1 MRGRARAPKH
11 KRIRLFFVLCVLP
24 FFALLPYLR
33 VVNNPNELVRVF
45 TTMSLVDDG
54 TLAVDEQVATYG
66 WVNDMA
72 HVPSKFDGGKIH
84 YFMVKTPLSTYL
96 GVPVYFVYGKVQALF
111 GHHHPTETTAA
122 EAKLDWLR
130 RTTWVL
136 RLFTVQL
143 PCFLFLIFFER
154 YLRAFVP
161 DVVLRLVTVTAA
173 GLGTNYL
180 AYSQIYASHTLY
192 ACAAFLCFAITERA
206 MRRSP
211 RDARARKRTHA
222 FAVGFLAGA
231 CVAFEYHALF
241 VAVVLAVFGVLVFRR
256 PLQILALTVG
266 GLIPAGIVAHFQW
279 RAYGDPLK
287 PGHQVLETASFAA
300 AHQKGLF
307 GVQLPDPVALK
318 ALSMDIGFG
327 FFSMSPFMWFAL
339 VAVPV
344 VFLLARGTPLL
355 RRSQR
360 VGAVV
365 TALVLVAMFGV
376 AAGIVEWRGG
386 WTVGPRYL
394 AGAPPTA
401 AFASALVFQTLAKRG
416 PGWRA
421 WARGL
426 AGGLAMAGVVCI
438 GVVGLVYDTLPE
450 SLPRPLSQ
458 FALPAAWLGFVPHHI
473 GEWFGWTSSTPWYLV
488 CASMFGAAA
497 VASLLRAGE
506 SRRAFAFRLG
516 CFVLAATAGILPA
529 FTRPEDKTT
538 VMALHPSVGGL
549 AAGWEPAGRDR
560 ITLEREDAERYGP
573 RRPCVSY
580 RVGDLDRI
588 AGRLG
593 DAIKD
598 DSRAKAIREDRCTRD
613 PYLAVMD
620 SLNAYFL
627 AVEARERAKAM
638 AEPRPLPPLR

>member
-1 MRGRARAPKH
+1 MRGRAPRH
-11 KRIRLFFVLCVLP
+11 KRVRLFFVLCVLP
-24 FFALLPYLR
+24 FFALFPYLR
-33 VVNNPNELVRVF
+33 AVNNPNELVRVY
-45 TTMSLVDDG
+45 TTMALVDDRVL
-54 TLAVDEQVATYG
+54 TVDEQVATYG

-72 HVPSKFDGGKIH
+72 HVPSKFDGGKLH

-111 GHHHPTETTAA
+111 GHRHPVEASTAD
-122 EAKLDWLR
+122 AKLDWLR

-154 YLRAFVP
+154 YLRTFVP
-161 DVVLRLVTVTAA
+161 DVVLRLATVTAA

-206 MRRSP
+206 MRKSP
-211 RDARARKRTHA
+211 RDARGRKVTHA

-241 VAVVLAVFGVLVFRR
+241 VAIVLSVFGVLIFRR
-256 PLQILALTVG
+256 PTQILALTLG
-266 GLIPAGIVAHFQW
+266 GLIPAAIVAHFQW

-339 VAVPV
+339 GALPCM
-344 VFLLARGTPLL
+344 VFLARGTPLL

-360 VGAVV
+360 VSALVSS
-365 TALVLVAMFGV
+365 LVLVAMFGV

-401 AFASALVFQTLAKRG
+401 AFAAALVLQTLAKRG
-416 PGWRA
+416 STWRA
-421 WARGL
+421 MVRGI

-450 SLPRPLSQ
+450 ALPRPLTQ
-458 FALPAAWLGFVPHHI
+458 FALPATYLGFVPHHV
-473 GEWFGWTSSTPWYLV
+473 GEWFGWTSTTPWYLV
-488 CASMFGAAA
+488 CASMFGAAGVA
-497 VASLLRAGE
+497 VLLRDREG
-506 SRRAFAFRLG
+506 RRAFAFRLG

-529 FTRPEDKTT
+529 FTRPEDDTA
-538 VMALHPSVGGL
+538 VLALHPSVGGL
-549 AAGWEPAGRDR
+549 AAYWEPPGRDR

-593 DAIKD
+593 DALKD
-598 DSRAKAIREDRCTRD
+598 ESRAKTIREDRCTRD
-613 PYLAVMD
+613 PYLVVME
-620 SLNAYFL
+620 SLNAYL
-627 AVEARERAKAM
+627 TALEARSRA
-638 AEPRPLPPLR
+638 RSLPGGSPVTK

>member
-1 MRGRARAPKH
+1 MRGRARAPRN
-11 KRIRLFFVLCVLP
+11 KRVRLFFVLCVLP
-24 FFALLPYLR
+24 FFALFPYLR
-33 VVNNPNELVRVF
+33 AVNNPNELVRVF

-54 TLAVDEQVATYG
+54 RLAVDEQVATYG

-72 HVPSKFDGGKIH
+72 HVPSKFDGGKVH

-96 GVPVYFVYGKVQALF
+96 GVPVYFVYGKVEALF
-111 GHHHPTETTAA
+111 GHHPPTETSPAD
-122 EAKLDWLR
+122 AKVDWLR

-161 DVVLRLVTVTAA
+161 DVVLRLSTVAAA

-192 ACAAFLCFAITERA
+192 ACAAFLCFAVIERA
-206 MRRSP
+206 MRKSP
-211 RDARARKRTHA
+211 YDARGRKTSHA
-222 FAVGFLAGA
+222 FLTGLLAGA

-241 VAVVLAVFGVLVFRR
+241 VAVVLSLFGILVFRR
-256 PLQILALTVG
+256 PKQILALTVG
-266 GLIPAGIVAHFQW
+266 GLVPAAIVAHFQW
-279 RAYGDPLK
+279 RAYGDPLT

-307 GVQLPDPVALK
+307 GVQLPAMDALK
-318 ALSMDIGFG
+318 ALSMDVGFG

-339 VAVPV
+339 GALPCVL
-344 VFLLARGTPLL
+344 LLARGTPLL

-360 VGAVV
+360 VAAFV
-365 TALVLVAMFGV
+365 TALVLIAMFGV

-401 AFASALVFQTLAKRG
+401 AFASALVLQTLARRG
-416 PGWRA
+416 PAWRA
-421 WARGL
+421 MVRGI
-426 AGGLAMAGVVCI
+426 AGGLTIAGVVCI
-438 GVVGLVYDTLPE
+438 GLVGLVYDTLPE
-450 SLPRPLSQ
+450 ALPRPLTQ

-473 GEWFGWTSSTPWYLV
+473 GEWFGWTSTTPWYLV
-488 CASMFGAAA
+488 CASMFAA
-497 VASLLRAGE
+497 VGVAVLLRDREGRGAY
-506 SRRAFAFRLG
+506 ALRLG
-516 CFVLAATAGILPA
+516 CLVLAATAGLVPS
-529 FTRPEDKTT
+529 FTRPEDNTA
-538 VMALHPSVGGL
+538 VLELHPSVAGL
-549 AAGWEPAGRDR
+549 ATYWEPAGRDR

-593 DAIKD
+593 DALKD

-613 PYLAVMD
+613 PYLAVMQR
-620 SLNAYFL
+620 LNDYLTAL
-627 AVEARERAKAM
+627 DARSRST
-638 AEPRPLPPLR
+638 RR

>member
-1 MRGRARAPKH
+1 M
-11 KRIRLFFVLCVLP
+11 RLFFVLIALP
-24 FFALLPYLR
+24 FFALFPYLR
-33 VVNNPNELVRVF
+33 AVNNPNELVRVF
-45 TTMSLVDDG
+45 TTMSLVEDG
-54 TLAVDEQVATYG
+54 TLAIDEEVATYG

-72 HVPSKFDGGKIH
+72 HVPSKFDGGKLH

-96 GVPVYFVYGKVQALF
+96 GVPVYYAYSKVQAVL
-111 GHHHPTETTAA
+111 GHHHPDATSGA
-122 EAKLDWLR
+122 EAKTDWLR
-130 RTTWVL
+130 RSTWVL

-154 YLRAFVP
+154 YLRTFVP
-161 DVVLRLVTVTAA
+161 DVVLRLATVTAA

-206 MRRSP
+206 MREHP
-211 RDARARKRTHA
+211 RDARARKWTHA
-222 FAVGFLAGA
+222 FLVGFLAGA

-241 VAVVLAVFGVLVFRR
+241 VAVVLSIFGVIIFRR
-256 PLQILALTVG
+256 PTQILALALG
-266 GLIPAGIVAHFQW
+266 GLIPAAIVAHFQW

-307 GVQLPDPVALK
+307 GVQLPAMDALK
-318 ALSMDIGFG
+318 SLSMDIGFG

-339 VAVPV
+339 VVLPCTL
-344 VFLLARGTPLL
+344 LLARGTPLV

-360 VGAVV
+360 VAGLVL
-365 TALVLVAMFGV
+365 TLVLVSMFGV

-401 AFASALVFQTLAKRG
+401 AFAAALVLQTLARRG
-416 PGWRA
+416 RAWRA
-421 WARGL
+421 MARGI
-426 AGGLAMAGVVCI
+426 AGGLAIAGVLSI

-450 SLPRPLSQ
+450 ALPRPLTQ
-458 FALPAAWLGFVPHHI
+458 FALPATYLGFVPHHI
-473 GEWFGWTSSTPWYLV
+473 GEWFGWMSATPWYLV
-488 CASMFGAAA
+488 CFAMFIA
-497 VASLLRAGE
+497 VAIAVLLRDGE
-506 SRRAFAFRLG
+506 GPKTFAFRLV
-516 CFVLAATAGILPA
+516 CLVVAAVVGTYPA

-538 VMALHPSVGGL
+538 VLALHPSVAGL
-549 AAGWEPAGRDR
+549 ASYWEPTGRDR
-560 ITLEREDAERYGP
+560 ITLGREDAERYGP

-580 RVGDLDRI
+580 RLGDLDRI

-593 DAIKD
+593 DTVRDEA
-598 DSRAKAIREDRCTRD
+598 RAKAIREDSCTRD
-613 PYLAVMD
+613 PYLVALESLSAWAVA
-620 SLNAYFL
+620 L
-627 AVEARERAKAM
+627 E
-638 AEPRPLPPLR
+638 LRSRSRR

>member
-1 MRGRARAPKH
+1 VH
-11 KRIRLFFVLCVLP
+11 KRVRLFFVLAALP
-24 FFALLPYLR
+24 FFALFPYLR
-33 VVNNPNELVRVF
+33 AVNNPNELVRVF
-45 TTMSLVDDG
+45 TTMSLVDDH
-54 TLAVDEQVATYG
+54 TLAVDEQVTTYG

-72 HVPSKFDGGKIH
+72 HVPSKFDGGKLH

-96 GVPVYFVYGKVQALF
+96 GVPVYFAYSKVQALF
-111 GHHHPTETTAA
+111 RHHHPTETSHAD
-122 EAKLDWLR
+122 AKLDWLR
-130 RTTWVL
+130 NTTWVL

-161 DVVLRLVTVTAA
+161 DVVLRLATVTAA

-206 MRRSP
+206 MRKSP
-211 RDARARKRTHA
+211 YDARGRKVTHA
-222 FAVGFLAGA
+222 LAVGFLAGA

-241 VAVVLAVFGVLVFRR
+241 VAVVLSIFGILVFRR
-256 PLQILALTVG
+256 PTQILALVVG
-266 GLIPAGIVAHFQW
+266 GLVPAAIVAHFQW

-339 VAVPV
+339 IALPCVL
-344 VFLLARGTPLL
+344 LLARGTPLL

-360 VGAVV
+360 ASALVAS
-365 TALVLVAMFGV
+365 LVLVAMFGV

-401 AFASALVFQTLAKRG
+401 AFASALVFQALANRG
-416 PGWRA
+416 PGWRTV
-421 WARGL
+421 ARGV
-426 AGGLAMAGVVCI
+426 AGGLAVAGVVCI
-438 GVVGLVYDTLPE
+438 GLVGLLYDTLPE
-450 SLPRPLSQ
+450 ALPRPLAQ
-458 FALPAAWLGFVPHHI
+458 FALPAAYLGFVPHHI
-473 GEWFGWTSSTPWYLV
+473 GEWFGWTSITPWYLV
-488 CASMFGAAA
+488 CASMFAA
-497 VASLLRAGE
+497 VAVAVLLREREG
-506 SRRAFAFRLG
+506 RGAFTLRLATL
-516 CFVLAATAGILPA
+516 VVTAGAALFPS
-529 FTRPEDKTT
+529 FTQPEDKTPLL
-538 VMALHPSVGGL
+538 ALHPSVAGL
-549 AAGWEPAGRDR
+549 AQYWEPPGRDR
-560 ITLEREDAERYGP
+560 ITLDREDAERYGP

-588 AGRLG
+588 ANRPA
-593 DAIKD
+593 DALKD
-598 DSRAKAIREDRCTRD
+598 DSRAKAIREDACKRD
-613 PYLAVMD
+613 PYLSAMD
-620 SLNAYFL
+620 SLNAYF
-627 AVEARERAKAM
+627 AAADARARSS
-638 AEPRPLPPLR
+638 RR

>member
-1 MRGRARAPKH
+1 MRGRARSY
-11 KRIRLFFVLCVLP
+11 KRVRLFFVLAAFP
-24 FFALLPYLR
+24 FFALFPYLR
-33 VVNNPNELVRVF
+33 AVNNPNELVRVF

-54 TLAVDEQVATYG
+54 TLAIDEQVATYG

-72 HVPSKFDGGKIH
+72 HVPSKFDGGKLH

-96 GVPVYFVYGKVQALF
+96 GVPVYFVYAKVQALL
-111 GHHHPTETTAA
+111 GHHHPDVASTGD
-122 EAKLDWLR
+122 AKNDWLR

-154 YLRAFVP
+154 YLRTFVP
-161 DVVLRLVTVTAA
+161 DVVLRLATVAAA

-192 ACAAFLCFAITERA
+192 ACSAFLAFAITERA
-206 MRRSP
+206 MRRTP
-211 RDARARKRTHA
+211 RDARARKWTHA
-222 FAVGFLAGA
+222 FVVGFLAGA

-241 VAVVLAVFGVLVFRR
+241 VAVVLSIFGILVFRR
-256 PLQILALTVG
+256 PTQILALTVG

-307 GVQLPDPVALK
+307 GVQLPDPAALK

-339 VAVPV
+339 
-344 VFLLARGTPLL
+344 LALPCMLFWSRGTPLV
-355 RRSQR
+355 RRSAR
-360 VGAVV
+360 VA
-365 TALVLVAMFGV
+365 ALVLTLVLISMFGV

-401 AFASALVFQTLAKRG
+401 AFASALVLHALARRG
-416 PGWRA
+416 PTWRA
-421 WARGL
+421 MARGL
-426 AGGLAMAGVVCI
+426 AGGLTIAGVVCI

-450 SLPRPLSQ
+450 ALPRPLTQ
-458 FALPAAWLGFVPHHI
+458 FALPAAYLGFVPHHI
-473 GEWFGWTSSTPWYLV
+473 GEWFGWTSTTPWYLV
-488 CASMFGAAA
+488 CFAMFAA
-497 VASLLRAGE
+497 VGVAVLLRDGE
-506 SRRAFAFRLG
+506 GRKTFAFRLV
-516 CFVLAATAGILPA
+516 CLSVAAALGIFPA
-529 FTRPEDKTT
+529 FTRPEDNTP
-538 VMALHPSVGGL
+538 VLGMHPSVGGL
-549 AAGWEPAGRDR
+549 SAYWEPPGRDR

-580 RVGDLDRI
+580 RLGDLDRI
-588 AGRLG
+588 AGRPS
-593 DAIKD
+593 DAVKD
-598 DSRAKAIREDRCTRD
+598 DTRAKAMRDDRCTRD
-613 PYLAVMD
+613 PYLAALQALD
-620 SLNAYFL
+620 AYATAL
-627 AVEARERAKAM
+627 EARSRLK
-638 AEPRPLPPLR
+638 R